1 MSVEKQLK
9 ATSGYGMLAAVIA
22 ALLAIVGLFIWSL
35 AGIAGTP
42 DGVDA
47 PAVYGWGLGLSI
59 VAFCFWFL
67 PLNGFFSLQPGKLAC
82 ASSLASTWAPCAT
95 RASSGQTRSLAGA
108 WA

>member
-47 PAVYGWGLGLSI
+47 PAVYGWGLGFSI

-67 PLNGFFSLQPGKLAC
+67 PLTGLLLPAARSGARVHPLWQVRGHRARRGLFLGKPVL
-82 ASSLASTWAPCAT
+82 
-95 RASSGQTRSLAGA
+95 
-108 WA
+108 